1 LLHEQRDALDRLA
14 RALLER
20 ETLDE
25 QEIIKVTGIR
35 PAPRSAEAPVAA
47 MPAAAFSGARPTA

>member
-1 LLHEQRDALDRLA
+1 MAA

-35 PAPRSAEAPVAA
+35 PAPRGEETA
-47 MPAAAFSGARPTA
+47 MPLPAAAFSAQ